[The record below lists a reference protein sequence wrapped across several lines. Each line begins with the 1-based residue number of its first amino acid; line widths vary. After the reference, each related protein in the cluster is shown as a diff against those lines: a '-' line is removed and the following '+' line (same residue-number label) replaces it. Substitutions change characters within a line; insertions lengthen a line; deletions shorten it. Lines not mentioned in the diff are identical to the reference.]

1 VFSEISD
8 GWIGL
13 SDVAIEETYVWEDG
27 TTGTYRNWD
36 NDMGEPT
43 ADVGVEVYDCT
54 KLGFGGF
61 WSI

>member
-1 VFSEISD
+1 VYSEISD

-13 SDVAIEETYVWEDG
+13 SDVATEETYVWEDG
-27 TTGTYRNWD
+27 TTGTYTNWD

-43 ADVGVEVYDCT
+43 ADSGGEVYDCA
-54 KLGFGGF
+54 KLGFDGF